1 MDVAPRFL
9 RLSDVAEILNT
20 TERQAWQLVKR
31 GELLGIQIG
40 GRGQWRVE
48 RSALETYIQERYA
61 DARRQVQEQPT
72 PVSESPGDGEID

>member
-9 RLSDVAEILNT
+9 KLSDVAEILNT
-20 TERQAWQLVKR
+20 SERQVYQLVKR

-48 RSALETYIQERYA
+48 RSALEAYIELRYK
-61 DARRQVQEQPT
+61 DARRQAEEQPAMAER
-72 PVSESPGDGEID
+72 PPDGEID